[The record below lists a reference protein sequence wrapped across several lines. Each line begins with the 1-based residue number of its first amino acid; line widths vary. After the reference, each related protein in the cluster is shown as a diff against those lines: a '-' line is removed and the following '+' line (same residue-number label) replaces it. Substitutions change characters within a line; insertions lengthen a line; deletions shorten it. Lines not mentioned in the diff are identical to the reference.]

1 MEINEILRTN
11 LNGTRMV
18 ETFLTFFFGSLKR
31 VGSGKLCFVAL
42 SISGVC

>member
-18 ETFLTFFFGSLKR
+18 ETFFTFFWSLKR

>member
-1 MEINEILRTN
+1 VEINEILRTN

-18 ETFLTFFFGSLKR
+18 ETFLTFFWVVEK